1 MGVLDII
8 GGALSLFQLCFAD
21 DLLLFCKAE
30 VPSVSIF
37 QQGLQ
42 RFATMSGLHV
52 NPSKSQLIISKS
64 AAHMR
69 ADLLGLLDFSEGCLP
84 LRYLGL
90 PLLASHL
97 TIADCKP
104 LLQRVD
110 ERIKGWEGINL
121 SFAGRVQLIRSVL
134 MALRTYWAM
143 AFILPKGII
152 REVERRLRTFLWKG
166 HSGGGYAKVAW
177 SQVCTLRR
185 KEA

>member
-1 MGVLDII
+1 MRGNFSFV
-8 GGALSLFQLCFAD
+8 FVD

-30 VPSVSIF
+30 VPLVSIF

-42 RFATMSGLHV
+42 RFATMSGLHA
-52 NPSKSQLIISKS
+52 NPSKSQLILSKS

-69 ADLLGLLDFSEGCLP
+69 AALLGLIDFSEGCLP

-90 PLLASHL
+90 PLLASRL

-104 LLQRVD
+104 LLKRVD
-110 ERIKGWEGINL
+110 ERIKGWEGVNL

-134 MALRTYWAM
+134 MALHTYWAM

-152 REVERRLRTFLWKG
+152 REVEKWLRTFLWNG
-166 HSGGGYAKVAW
+166 HSGGLCQGSLEPDV
-177 SQVCTLRR
+177 RR